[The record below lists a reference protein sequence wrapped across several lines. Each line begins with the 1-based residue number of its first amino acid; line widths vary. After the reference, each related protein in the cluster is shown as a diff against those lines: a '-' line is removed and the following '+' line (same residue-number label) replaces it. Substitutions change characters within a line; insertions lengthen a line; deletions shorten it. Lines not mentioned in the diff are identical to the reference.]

1 MFTGKKKSH
10 HTSNISKRIPLR
22 TPHTLRCPHQMSSDD
37 ENDIAKTIN
46 EEGIRQ
52 RRKRA
57 PNYSNLWPIA
67 LAPVIPAVGIAL
79 RPHKRLRFPVTFGIA
94 GVVLVWSHAAALGS
108 SSGTK

>member
-1 MFTGKKKSH
+1 MFTVKKSPITH
-10 HTSNISKRIPLR
+10 RQSKRILFALL
-22 TPHTLRCPHQMSSDD
+22 TLSPHQMSSD

-46 EEGIRQ
+46 EEGR